1 MGQPRWLDSRE
12 MAAWNA
18 FLEASHRVPRGV
30 EQQLREAEGL
40 SHPQYEIL
48 VRLADAPDGQ
58 MRMTTL
64 AEEVV
69 TSKSGLTYQIGQLEK
84 AGLVRRCASPGD
96 DRGVHAVL
104 TAQGRQKLEEAAP
117 GHVEAVRAC
126 LIDLL
131 NPEQLD
137 ALTEGLGAAGRR
149 VRSDE
154 ADPST

>member
-1 MGQPRWLDSRE
+1 MEQPRWLDSRE

-18 FLEASHRVPRGV
+18 FLEASHLVPRRV
-30 EQQLREAEGL
+30 EQQLRDAEGL

-58 MRMTTL
+58 MRMSTL

-84 AGLVRRCASPGD
+84 AGLVHRCASPGD
-96 DRGVHAVL
+96 DRGVHAAL
-104 TAQGRQKLEEAAP
+104 TPQGRRKLEDAAP
-117 GHVEAVRAC
+117 GHVAAVRAC

-131 NPEQLD
+131 SPEQLD
-137 ALTEGLGAAGRR
+137 ALAEGLGTAGSRI
-149 VRSDE
+149 RSGGTG
-154 ADPST
+154 A